1 MNKKL
6 DQIKEGIKY
15 LKKDPKIAPLIKK
28 HGIWKPQPLNDLFH
42 SLTCEI
48 INQQLSDKASE
59 TITNKLTAYFNG
71 KFPTPKE
78 MLRTPDKDIRKVGI
92 SWAKVS
98 YIKNAAKH
106 IIINKL
112 TITSLLSEPEEKVRS
127 KLTKIKG
134 VGPWTVDM
142 VLIFTLVHL
151 DILPAGDLGIK
162 KAFQKLY
169 NKPTI
174 TYEEMQKI
182 AQPWRPY
189 RSIASWYLWR
199 SLEN

>member
-1 MNKKL
+1 MNKRRDK
-6 DQIKEGIKY
+6 IKEGIKY

-42 SLTCEI
+42 SLTKEI

-59 TITNKLTAYFNG
+59 TITEKLIAYFNG
-71 KFPTPKE
+71 KFPSPEKILKTS
-78 MLRTPDKDIRKVGI
+78 DKDIRNVGI

-106 IIINKL
+106 IINENL
-112 TITSLLSEPEEKVRS
+112 TIESLLSESEEKVRS

-142 VLIFTLVHL
+142 VLIFTLVRL
-151 DILPAGDLGIK
+151 DILPVGDLGIK
-162 KAFQKLY
+162 KAFQKIY
-169 NKPTI
+169 KRQNI
-174 TYEEMQKI
+174 TPLKMLKI